1 MNGYDLYRF
10 LSIISICL
18 TFISCCRCVRIYL
31 QHHLIHVAMILS
43 FILQLLAWLWRES
56 GDIFIALEFFFE
68 PGNSG
73 ESQGVFRAS
82 RTRVSNSS
90 WFQCDSIECAQVASG
105 ASQPRVSK
113 FDGAFPAGFGL
124 LTSILPFFFNLNF
137 VELRAG
143 IVIILFSLGYF
154 SFILM
159 FSPRNEFHARN
170 VRTSARGGALENFH
184 SQPWIGMKYWFLLNF
199 SIGTLLNFKQSVCYR
214 FLMIEFED

>member
-1 MNGYDLYRF
+1 MDMTFIVSFQLF
-10 LSIISICL
+10 LFVWLSSAAADASESICSIISFMLPWYWALFSSCWL
-18 TFISCCRCVRIYL
+18 GSDERVATF
-31 QHHLIHVAMILS
+31 
-43 FILQLLAWLWRES
+43 LLRLN
-56 GDIFIALEFFFE
+56 FFFE

-184 SQPWIGMKYWFLLNF
+184 SQRWIGMKYWFLLNF